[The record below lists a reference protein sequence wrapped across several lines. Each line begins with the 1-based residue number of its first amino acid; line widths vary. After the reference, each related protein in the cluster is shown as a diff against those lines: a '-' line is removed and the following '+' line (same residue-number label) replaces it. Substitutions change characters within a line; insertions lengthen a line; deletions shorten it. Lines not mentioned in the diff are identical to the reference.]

1 MNWESSDLSFDIF
14 GIKVSKFL
22 SDRVF
27 IAGMLKQWLVKS
39 FNFTPLA
46 AVAGKVEHKRGYY
59 LGMKTNFSSKAC
71 NMDPIPIYREYS

>member
-1 MNWESSDLSFDIF
+1 M
-14 GIKVSKFL
+14 SKFL

-71 NMDPIPIYREYS
+71 NMALSLQGVLITINQNGFSILFIAQIS